1 MMLIRYLFE
10 YGNEFNDKVV
20 LSSSKIFTFKIYK
33 SVSILMNSLMYG
45 SSLFILNWKSFFF
58 K

>member
-45 SSLFILNWKSFFF
+45 SSLFILN
-58 K
+58 